1 MPREGVCMTAKKTPE
16 PAPEPHPISIWDF
29 PEELHPPVPEFAKS
43 QHTEPETETV
53 PVKSAATKES

>member
-1 MPREGVCMTAKKTPE
+1 MTAKKTPE